1 MGHGFS
7 CETLLDLL
15 DDDDDDYHNYHN
27 DCDELNGSS
36 QNWSQMKGM
45 GKTLGKA

>member
-36 QNWSQMKGM
+36 QNWYY
-45 GKTLGKA
+45 KT